1 MTQKV
6 EQRLH
11 DDVLVMPNIPAAGI
25 FSICSSKEISGKDA
39 QNSFALKQKTALG
52 TKA

>member
-1 MTQKV
+1 MTLKV

-11 DDVLVMPNIPAAGI
+11 EDVLGMPHNSAAGI
-25 FSICSSKEISGKDA
+25 FSICSYKEISGKDA
-39 QNSFALKQKTALG
+39 KNSFALKQKTALG